1 MTDSQEIYW
10 LIAAQAGDM
19 DAYTALMEQLQP
31 EVARFVRRLI
41 DHTES
46 VEDIVQD
53 VFLKFYLNMHRI
65 HPPDNLRP
73 YLFRIARNAC
83 YDELRR
89 YGRDA
94 GESLDD
100 EPVEIRV
107 SFISSHQQPK
117 PDDLTH
123 WMLLGMEV
131 RTALDLLPE
140 VQRQTLVLYC
150 EEGMSYA
157 EIAEVMEVSIGTVK
171 SRLHHAKKGLRARLK
186 PETIEILEE
195 EFGLG
200 HPVVS
205 PESVLESQ

>member
-1 MTDSQEIYW
+1 MADSQEIYW

-41 DHTES
+41 DHAES
-46 VEDIVQD
+46 VEDVVQE

-65 HPPDNLRP
+65 DPPDNLRP

-89 YGRDA
+89 YGRDVS
-94 GESLDD
+94 ESLDE
-100 EPVEIRV
+100 EPVEVRV
-107 SFISSHQQPK
+107 SFTASHQQPR

-140 VQRQTLVLYC
+140 AQRQTLLLYC

-157 EIAEVMEVSIGTVK
+157 EIAQVMEVSIGTVK

-186 PETIEILEE
+186 PETVQILEE
-195 EFGLG
+195 EFGLSQ
-200 HPVVS
+200 PLAS
-205 PESVLESQ
+205 PANALETP